1 MNLVKLT
8 IDYGDGNEEMMVVS
22 KESNAYMTMLAYAE
36 QNDYPIAEENYHDE
50 KHMAWVL
57 RGFLSTNTWEN
68 IDELVEQYN
77 LQRDE
82 LKERNLDDYRGD
94 DPTPS
99 RNEVLDKIFEYFTE
113 DAEEGERRKLWHEI
127 NQYIQDNQ

>member
-1 MNLVKLT
+1 M
-8 IDYGDGNEEMMVVS
+8 
-22 KESNAYMTMLAYAE
+22 KEKILYN
-36 QNDYPIAEENYHDE
+36 E
-50 KHMAWVL
+50 KHMAWAL

-68 IDELVEQYN
+68 IDELVEQYD

-82 LKERNLDDYRGD
+82 LRERNLNDYRGD

-113 DAEEGERRKLWHEI
+113 DAEGGERRKLWHEI

>member
-1 MNLVKLT
+1 M
-8 IDYGDGNEEMMVVS
+8 
-22 KESNAYMTMLAYAE
+22 KEKILYN
-36 QNDYPIAEENYHDE
+36 E
-50 KHMAWVL
+50 KHMAWAL

-68 IDELVEQYN
+68 IDELVE
-77 LQRDE
+77 
-82 LKERNLDDYRGD
+82 RNLNDYRGD